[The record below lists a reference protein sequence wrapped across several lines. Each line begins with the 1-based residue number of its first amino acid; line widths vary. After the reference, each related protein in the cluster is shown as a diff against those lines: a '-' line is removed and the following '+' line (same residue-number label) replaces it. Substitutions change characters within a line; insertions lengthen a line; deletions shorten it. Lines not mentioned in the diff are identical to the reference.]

1 MHKCGEGGR
10 KIMFSKKLLSLVMAT
25 VLLCSGLSQ
34 NTVYAEQ
41 EVTDQECEHNYEEII
56 KKATEKQN
64 GSITKQC
71 TKCQAIEGE
80 PTIIYAVEKIELSET
95 SFVRDGSVKMPSI
108 TIEDSQGNALQKMID
123 YTINYPYA
131 IEPGTYTIDITFSE
145 NYTGTVERTFTIMP
159 DLTGDP
165 QEDYTYRE
173 LEDGSLEITKYA
185 GKETELVIPE
195 KIDDKI
201 VSKIAAHAFSDCKNL
216 VSVIIPESV
225 TSIEQRAFASCS
237 LKSVTLPQ
245 GIKSLE
251 KELFN
256 YSGLTSITIP
266 EGVTIIGEGA
276 FGGCTNLTS
285 VTIPEGV
292 TTIGEAAFGGCINLT
307 NVEIP
312 KGVKNIEDGAFS
324 NCNLTSVTIPEG
336 VTSIGIMAFIWNS
349 MLKEVVIPKSVT
361 SIGRYVF
368 QGCNN
373 IVLCVYHDSCAERY
387 AQENNINYRYIEECE
402 HNYKT
407 IVKKATEK
415 ENGSITKQCT
425 ECQAIEGEPTII
437 YAVEKIELSETSYIY
452 DGSIKKPSVMIKD
465 SQGNAL
471 QEQRDYT
478 VSYPEDAKEE
488 GTYTITI
495 TLSGIYTGT
504 VERSFAILAD
514 HTGSSQGN
522 YTYRELEDGSLEIT
536 KYAGNDAELV
546 IPEKLNDKIV
556 TKIGEHAFLNCTKL
570 TSIILPEGVVSIG
583 AGAFSGCSNLV
594 SVVIPES
601 VVSIGTDTFSGC
613 SQELTL
619 QVTPGSYGESYA
631 KENDM
636 KYRDPA
642 ACEHNYITQTVEP
655 TCTTAGEKVSICTK
669 CGDVE
674 KRETIPALGHSEVKD
689 IGKEATCTEEGKTEG
704 SHCEVCQEVLKQ
716 QEVIPVIGHREITDP
731 AKEATCIE
739 EGKTEGSHC
748 EVCQTVLKEQ
758 EIIPALGHKEVKDTG
773 KEATCTEEGKT
784 EGSHCE
790 VCQEVLKKQETI
802 PAFGHTYQKEIIKA
816 SKKKN
821 GSITEKCSKCG
832 SEKDKTTIYAV
843 KTVKLSK
850 TSYVYNGKNQKP
862 SVIINDNKGKTL
874 SKQKDYTISYPKTV
888 KNVGIY
894 TVKIKFKGNYMGA
907 VTRIY
912 TITPKETSIFTITPK
927 KKSFIV
933 TWKKQ
938 AKQTTGYEVAYAPNA
953 KFAKKNTTI
962 LNVAKSKTTAKP
974 KKALKAKKKYYLRI
988 RTYKTIKQGGKTRK
1002 IYSGWSK
1009 TKSVTT
1015 KK

>member
-1 MHKCGEGGR
+1 MVG
-10 KIMFSKKLLSLVMAT
+10 KKLLSLTMAA

-34 NTVYAEQ
+34 NTVHAEQ
-41 EVTDQECEHNYEEII
+41 GVTDQECEHNYEEII
-56 KKATEKQN
+56 KKATEKEN

-71 TKCQAIEGE
+71 TKCQAVEGE

-131 IEPGTYTIDITFSE
+131 IEPGTYTIDIRFSE

-165 QEDYTYRE
+165 QEDFTYRE

-292 TTIGEAAFGGCINLT
+292 ITIGEAAFGGCINLR

-336 VTSIGIMAFIWNS
+336 VTSIGIMAFLDNRA
-349 MLKEVVIPKSVT
+349 LKEVVIPKSVT

-373 IVLCVYHDSCAERY
+373 IVLYVYHDSCAERY
-387 AQENNINYRYIEECE
+387 AQENNINYRYIEDCE
-402 HNYKT
+402 HNYKAV
-407 IVKKATEK
+407 VKKATEK

-425 ECQAIEGEPTII
+425 KCQTIEGGPTII
-437 YAVEKIELSETSYIY
+437 YAAEKIDLSETSYIY
-452 DGSIKKPSVMIKD
+452 DGSIKKPSVTIKD
-465 SQGNAL
+465 SQGIAL

-478 VSYPEDAKEE
+478 VSYPEDAKDE
-488 GTYTITI
+488 GTYTIII
-495 TLSGIYTGT
+495 TLSGNYTGI

-522 YTYRELEDGSLEIT
+522 YTYRELQDGSLEIT
-536 KYAGNDAELV
+536 KYAGKETELV
-546 IPEKLNDKIV
+546 IPEKIDDKIV
-556 TKIGEHAFLNCTKL
+556 SKIGEHAFSDCTNL
-570 TSIILPEGVVSIG
+570 VSVIIPESVVSIG
-583 AGAFSGCSNLV
+583 AGAFLGCSNLV

-631 KENDM
+631 EENNVNHNDQT
-636 KYRDPA
+636 
-642 ACEHNYITQTVEP
+642 ACEHKYTNQTTEP

-669 CGDVE
+669 CGEIE
-674 KRETIPALGHSEVKD
+674 KRETIPATGHREITDPAKEATCTEEGKTEGSHCEVCQMELKEQEIIPAFGHKEVKD
-689 IGKEATCTEEGKTEG
+689 PAKEATCTEEGKTEG

-716 QEVIPVIGHREITDP
+716 QEVIPATGHREITDP
-731 AKEATCIE
+731 A
-739 EGKTEGSHC
+739 
-748 EVCQTVLKEQ
+748 
-758 EIIPALGHKEVKDTG
+758 

-802 PAFGHTYQKEIIKA
+802 PAFGHTYQKEVIKA
-816 SKKKN
+816 TTKKN
-821 GSITEKCSKCG
+821 GSITETCSKCG

-843 KTVKLSK
+843 KTLKLSK

-862 SVIINDNKGKTL
+862 SITVKDSAGKTL
-874 SKQKDYTISYPKTV
+874 SMQKDYTVTYPKAV

-894 TVKIKFKGNYMGA
+894 TVKIKFNSNYKGT
-907 VTRIY
+907 VIRTY
-912 TITPKETSIFTITPK
+912 TIIPKGTSISKITPK
-927 KKSFIV
+927 KKSFVV

-988 RTYKTIKQGGKTRK
+988 RTYKTIKQSGKTQK
-1002 IYSGWSK
+1002 IYSKWSK

>member
-1 MHKCGEGGR
+1 MVG
-10 KIMFSKKLLSLVMAT
+10 KKLLSLTMAA

-34 NTVYAEQ
+34 NTVHAEQ
-41 EVTDQECEHNYEEII
+41 GVTDQECEHNYEEII
-56 KKATEKQN
+56 KKATEKEN

-71 TKCQAIEGE
+71 TKCQAVEGE

-131 IEPGTYTIDITFSE
+131 IEPGTYTIDIRFSE

-165 QEDYTYRE
+165 QEDFTYRE

-292 TTIGEAAFGGCINLT
+292 ITIGEAAFGGCINLR

-336 VTSIGIMAFIWNS
+336 VTSIGIMAFLDNRA
-349 MLKEVVIPKSVT
+349 LKEVVIPKSVT

-373 IVLCVYHDSCAERY
+373 IVLYVYHDSCAERY
-387 AQENNINYRYIEECE
+387 AQENNINYRYIEDCE
-402 HNYKT
+402 HNYKAV
-407 IVKKATEK
+407 VKKATEK

-425 ECQAIEGEPTII
+425 KCQTIEGGPTII
-437 YAVEKIELSETSYIY
+437 YAAEKIDLSETSYIY
-452 DGSIKKPSVMIKD
+452 DGSIKKPSVTIKD
-465 SQGNAL
+465 SQGIAL

-478 VSYPEDAKEE
+478 VSYPEDAKDE
-488 GTYTITI
+488 GTYTIII
-495 TLSGIYTGT
+495 TLSGNYTGI

-522 YTYRELEDGSLEIT
+522 YTYRELQDGSLEIT
-536 KYAGNDAELV
+536 KYAGKETELV
-546 IPEKLNDKIV
+546 IPEKIDDKIV
-556 TKIGEHAFLNCTKL
+556 SKIGEHAFSDCTNL
-570 TSIILPEGVVSIG
+570 VSVIIPESVVSIG
-583 AGAFSGCSNLV
+583 AGAFLGCSNLV

-631 KENDM
+631 EENNVNHNDQT
-636 KYRDPA
+636 
-642 ACEHNYITQTVEP
+642 ACEHKYTNQTTEP

-669 CGDVE
+669 CGEIE
-674 KRETIPALGHSEVKD
+674 KRETIPA
-689 IGKEATCTEEGKTEG
+689 T
-704 SHCEVCQEVLKQ
+704 
-716 QEVIPVIGHREITDP
+716 GHREITDP
-731 AKEATCIE
+731 A
-739 EGKTEGSHC
+739 
-748 EVCQTVLKEQ
+748 
-758 EIIPALGHKEVKDTG
+758 

-802 PAFGHTYQKEIIKA
+802 PAFGHTYQKEVIKA
-816 SKKKN
+816 TTKKN
-821 GSITEKCSKCG
+821 GSITETCSKCG

-843 KTVKLSK
+843 KTLKLSK

-862 SVIINDNKGKTL
+862 SITVKDSAGKTL
-874 SKQKDYTISYPKTV
+874 SMQKDYTVTYPKAV

-894 TVKIKFKGNYMGA
+894 TVKIKFNSNYKGT
-907 VTRIY
+907 VIRTY
-912 TITPKETSIFTITPK
+912 TIIPKGTSISKITPK
-927 KKSFIV
+927 KKSFVV

-988 RTYKTIKQGGKTRK
+988 RTYKTIKQSGKTQK
-1002 IYSGWSK
+1002 IYSKWSK

>member
-1 MHKCGEGGR
+1 MHKYVEGGR

-56 KKATEKQN
+56 KKATEKEN

-276 FGGCTNLTS
+276 FGGCRNLTS

-336 VTSIGIMAFIWNS
+336 VTSIGIMAFMANFK
-349 MLKEVVIPKSVT
+349 LKKVVIPKSVT
-361 SIGRYVF
+361 SISRYVF

-373 IVLCVYHDSCAERY
+373 IVLYVYHDSCAERY
-387 AQENNINYRYIEECE
+387 AQENNINYRYIEDCE
-402 HNYKT
+402 HNYKA

-425 ECQAIEGEPTII
+425 ECQAVEGEPTII

-704 SHCEVCQEVLKQ
+704 SHCEVCQEVLK
-716 QEVIPVIGHREITDP
+716 
-731 AKEATCIE
+731 
-739 EGKTEGSHC
+739 
-748 EVCQTVLKEQ
+748 
-758 EIIPALGHKEVKDTG
+758 
-773 KEATCTEEGKT
+773 
-784 EGSHCE
+784 
-790 VCQEVLKKQETI
+790 KQETI

-912 TITPKETSIFTITPK
+912 TITPKETSISTITPK